1 MPRPDLFE
9 VALTSN
15 GSTNPDAFSPEP
27 KAVPGCQPCFISSW
41 RPMFDAG
48 SGWGGAAASG
58 NWVESEEAADGE
70 SFLGLGAPGVS
81 SGELGNSARLFAERS
96 T

>member
-1 MPRPDLFE
+1 
-9 VALTSN
+9 
-15 GSTNPDAFSPEP
+15 
-27 KAVPGCQPCFISSW
+27 
-41 RPMFDAG
+41 MFDAG

-58 NWVESEEAADGE
+58 IWVEPEEAADGE
-70 SFLGLGAPGVS
+70 SFFGLGAPGVS